1 MKFLKLQVENFMA
14 IASAEVELDQ
24 RGLVLIQGVN
34 SGDTSAASNGAGKST
49 LMNSLMWCLYGE
61 TAHGVKGDDVLST
74 GHEKN
79 CRVMVTVEDEGKKY
93 AIIRHRKHKEFKNRL
108 IVRGEDGDMTKG
120 KDTLT
125 QTFVERLIG
134 ASKEVFMAS
143 IYASQ
148 EAMPDLPG
156 MSDKSLKTIVEEAA
170 GVDRL
175 TRAYAIARERANA
188 AAARMDVTKS
198 KMDACLTL
206 IETAQSEI
214 EAAKASSE
222 SWERDRGE
230 RLDKARADLAGA
242 EVTLSEVE
250 MEIRSLPEQIRDTE
264 NAIAGERSNPPYS
277 KITPWIDAAIRE
289 QARGVTTVML
299 IPQSL
304 DTQWY
309 ERAAECANETVILS
323 GGRVAFVEPDVEL
336 GLVEVNINPG
346 GSMLLIFRGYCQEAG
361 HTISKIPLAVM
372 KKLGGYD
379 PANVVRKK
387 RPRKKAA

>member
-1 MKFLKLQVENFMA
+1 MCRFVWVVRLLCTLRICIKITTKEKTHDIA
-14 IASAEVELDQ
+14 I
-24 RGLVLIQGVN
+24 RGN
-34 SGDTSAASNGAGKST
+34 
-49 LMNSLMWCLYGE
+49 
-61 TAHGVKGDDVLST
+61 
-74 GHEKN
+74 
-79 CRVMVTVEDEGKKY
+79 
-93 AIIRHRKHKEFKNRL
+93 
-108 IVRGEDGDMTKG
+108 
-120 KDTLT
+120 
-125 QTFVERLIG
+125 
-134 ASKEVFMAS
+134 
-143 IYASQ
+143 
-148 EAMPDLPG
+148 
-156 MSDKSLKTIVEEAA
+156 
-170 GVDRL
+170 
-175 TRAYAIARERANA
+175 
-188 AAARMDVTKS
+188 
-198 KMDACLTL
+198 
-206 IETAQSEI
+206 
-214 EAAKASSE
+214 
-222 SWERDRGE
+222 
-230 RLDKARADLAGA
+230 
-242 EVTLSEVE
+242 
-250 MEIRSLPEQIRDTE
+250 IRSPLSSLGCFCD
-264 NAIAGERSNPPYS
+264 NPPYS